1 MNETIFHLDNSG
13 KLTELNE
20 ANYISEDLLQQL
32 LADYPNLISGS
43 QINSLRPRRWLLI
56 SREFRVP
63 DDKDASGR
71 WSLDHLFIDQDGIPT
86 LVEVKRSTDTRIR
99 REVIGQI
106 LDYAANA
113 VTYWTIEEIKHRFEE
128 QCNSL
133 NKDNLEALEDFLQ
146 SENEP
151 ENFWELT
158 KTNLKAGK
166 IRMLI
171 IADSIPKELQR
182 IIEFLNEQ
190 MTPAEILG
198 LEIKQF
204 VGQDN
209 VKTLVPRV
217 IGQTATA
224 DKTKGVNKGKENS
237 WNEETFFAELTAQRG
252 VAEADV
258 VRKLMNW
265 IKPQTTRIWFG
276 AGRRGSMV
284 PVFSH
289 LGVDHY
295 PFALWTTGAV
305 EIYFQWYKH
314 RLPFESEQKRLELLD
329 KLNQINGVSIPVDK
343 IDKRPNIPL
352 NLLVDEKEYQKF
364 LDIYRWFIEEVK
376 VSKPTI

>member
-63 DDKDASGR
+63 DDKDANGR

-99 REVIGQI
+99 REVIGQV

-113 VTYWTIEEIKHRFEE
+113 VTYWTIEEIIHRFEE
-128 QCNSL
+128 QCKSGNRDSIL
-133 NKDNLEALEDFLQ
+133 TLQEFLQ
-146 SENEP
+146 GENEP

-209 VKTLVPRV
+209 IKTLVPRV
-217 IGQTATA
+217 IGQTTTA
-224 DKTKGVNKGKENS
+224 DTTKGVNKGKDSN
-237 WNEETFFAELTAQRG
+237 WTEETFFTELTAQRG
-252 VAEADV
+252 IVEAEV
-258 VRKLMNW
+258 VRQILNW
-265 IKPQTTRIWFG
+265 LKPQMTRIWYG
-276 AGRRGSMV
+276 SGRRGSMV
-284 PVFSH
+284 PVFTH
-289 LGVDHY
+289 LGVERY
-295 PFALWTTGAV
+295 LFALWTTGTV
-305 EIYFQWYKH
+305 EIYFQWHKH
-314 RLPFESEQKRLELLD
+314 KPPFDSEQKRLELLN
-329 KLNQINGVSIPVDK
+329 KLNQINGVNISQDK
-343 IDKRPNIPL
+343 ISARPNIPL
-352 NLLVDEKEYQKF
+352 SLLTDKIEFQKF
-364 LDIYRWFIEEVK
+364 IDIYKWFIEEVK
-376 VSKPTI
+376 NYKS